1 MSEIE
6 GADEVDRRITE
17 LVLEGLSNRSIARH
31 VGLPEGTV
39 KWRLHRLYRRLD
51 VQTRVQFVNEIR
63 RRRESGS

>member
-1 MSEIE
+1 MSEY
-6 GADEVDRRITE
+6 GDADEVDRRITD
-17 LVLEGLSNRSIARH
+17 LVLEGRSNRAIARD